1 MLDGAGRSVDDHQAT
16 LIASLCRYLS
26 DAVSWQD
33 EVVIGSAGA
42 ASGLIHGPKSS
53 RHVVA
58 SLGIRRAR
66 HWRNSIQV
74 YLAAKRDCYIA
85 LRRLS

>member
-53 RHVVA
+53 RDVVA

-74 YLAAKRDCYIA
+74 YLAAERDCYLA